1 MNLVH
6 WIWFYSQEARRL
18 NQYVFSINASFA
30 CIWSVI
36 PLFFPTEALPKLIVS
51 ILAAKHY
58 VCGTYWV
65 SISLFFAHMRLHFS
79 TNSGMHDRTYK
90 KSSLMIHLLRKVEN
104 EPVSGKKKINTY
116 LLLLFSNYLM
126 TLSTVLRIMQ
136 FEEAHT
142 GLLCKIVQNSLYFC
156 AGQERASEHT
166 KDLKTHVML
175 ALRAKTSFDGNK
187 PFAASYSRGTKPP
200 CWRAKVALGQAK
212 QRQLP
217 FQVMN
222 VFCLSC
228 PCTTFA
234 F

>member
-1 MNLVH
+1 M
-6 WIWFYSQEARRL
+6 
-18 NQYVFSINASFA
+18 
-30 CIWSVI
+30 
-36 PLFFPTEALPKLIVS
+36 
-51 ILAAKHY
+51 
-58 VCGTYWV
+58 
-65 SISLFFAHMRLHFS
+65 SISLFFAHMRLNFS

-104 EPVSGKKKINTY
+104 EPVRGKKKINTY

-175 ALRAKTSFDGNK
+175 ARFSQRPLSTAISPLQLAIHVVQNRLAGEQKSHWDKPNK
-187 PFAASYSRGTKPP
+187 ETYHFK
-200 CWRAKVALGQAK
+200 L
-212 QRQLP
+212 
-217 FQVMN
+217 
-222 VFCLSC
+222 
-228 PCTTFA
+228 
-234 F
+234 

>member
-1 MNLVH
+1 M
-6 WIWFYSQEARRL
+6 
-18 NQYVFSINASFA
+18 
-30 CIWSVI
+30 
-36 PLFFPTEALPKLIVS
+36 
-51 ILAAKHY
+51 
-58 VCGTYWV
+58 

-175 ALRAKTSFDGNK
+175 ARFAQRPRSTAISPLQLAIHVVQNRLAGKQKSHWDKPNK
-187 PFAASYSRGTKPP
+187 ENYHFK
-200 CWRAKVALGQAK
+200 L
-212 QRQLP
+212 
-217 FQVMN
+217 
-222 VFCLSC
+222 
-228 PCTTFA
+228 
-234 F
+234 